1 MEYIE
6 NSNDKISVI
15 EQNKIIIA
23 LLEEIRNKLP
33 GDNKVVEA
41 VIEQIPLEESVDE
54 VVVEPIVEVD
64 ETVLEP
70 TLEPKIE
77 EVVNQIVEE
86 FVKPRDEP
94 IKSMITVLEGLKIQ
108 MDGLNAKFPKRNNSS
123 IIDLVNK
130 RYKK

>member
-54 VVVEPIVEVD
+54 VVVEPIVE
-64 ETVLEP
+64 
-70 TLEPKIE
+70 
-77 EVVNQIVEE
+77 E